1 MTETLSDAEKF
12 KKQLRLIVLLTTN
25 APLSVDEI
33 SRQLHMSRRSTY
45 RYIEELRKAGF
56 ILKKS
61 GTRYFI
67 DHHSPFFTQVTQF
80 VHFTDDEAVT
90 MNQIL
95 NTIYDDSPRIRH
107 LREKLARYYDVNF
120 IARVETDELL
130 AKNLSVLYE
139 GVQTERV
146 CILHDY
152 YSPNSKQTSDR
163 IVEPFLFLNG
173 NNEVRCYELAT
184 GTNKTFKIS
193 RARSVELL
201 DLQWSHK
208 DRHAAFYTDLFHF
221 SGERLWRVKLILGPL
236 AADLLVQS
244 APKAKDLMVV
254 LDDGRYFLE
263 TEVCSLKGVGRF
275 VLGLYDDIDVF
286 DSPELEEYLAFRIK
300 DMQQKNSKGRSVT
313 PTMQMEIQRTIEQ
326 TQEAED
332 VADNT

>member
-1 MTETLSDAEKF
+1 MTEVLSDAEKF
-12 KKQLRLIVLLTTN
+12 QRQLRLIVLLTNN

-33 SRQLHMSRRSTY
+33 SWQLHMSRRSTY

-146 CILHDY
+146 
-152 YSPNSKQTSDR
+152 
-163 IVEPFLFLNG
+163 
-173 NNEVRCYELAT
+173 
-184 GTNKTFKIS
+184 
-193 RARSVELL
+193 
-201 DLQWSHK
+201 
-208 DRHAAFYTDLFHF
+208 
-221 SGERLWRVKLILGPL
+221 
-236 AADLLVQS
+236 
-244 APKAKDLMVV
+244 
-254 LDDGRYFLE
+254 
-263 TEVCSLKGVGRF
+263 
-275 VLGLYDDIDVF
+275 
-286 DSPELEEYLAFRIK
+286 
-300 DMQQKNSKGRSVT
+300 
-313 PTMQMEIQRTIEQ
+313 
-326 TQEAED
+326 
-332 VADNT
+332 

>member
-1 MTETLSDAEKF
+1 M
-12 KKQLRLIVLLTTN
+12 RLIVLLTNN

-33 SRQLHMSRRSTY
+33 SRQLRMGRRSVY
-45 RYIEELRKAGF
+45 RYIDELRKAGF

-67 DHHSPFFTQVTQF
+67 DHHSPFFSQVTQF

-120 IARVETDELL
+120 IARVESDELL

-139 GVQTERV
+139 GVQTERA

-173 NNEVRCYELAT
+173 NSEVRCYELAS
-184 GTNKTFKIS
+184 GTNKTF
-193 RARSVELL
+193 
-201 DLQWSHK
+201 
-208 DRHAAFYTDLFHF
+208 
-221 SGERLWRVKLILGPL
+221 
-236 AADLLVQS
+236 
-244 APKAKDLMVV
+244 
-254 LDDGRYFLE
+254 
-263 TEVCSLKGVGRF
+263 
-275 VLGLYDDIDVF
+275 
-286 DSPELEEYLAFRIK
+286 
-300 DMQQKNSKGRSVT
+300 
-313 PTMQMEIQRTIEQ
+313 
-326 TQEAED
+326 
-332 VADNT
+332 